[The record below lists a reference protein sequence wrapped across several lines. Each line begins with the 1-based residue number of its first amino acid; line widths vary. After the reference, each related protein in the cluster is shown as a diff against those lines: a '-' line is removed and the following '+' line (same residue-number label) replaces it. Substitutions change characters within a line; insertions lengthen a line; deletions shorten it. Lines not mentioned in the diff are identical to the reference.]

1 MDDLQNVLRDVW
13 DWLPVFRIVA
23 ETEHLPTAAKRL
35 HRTRAAISRTINVL
49 EDRLDRELFN
59 RSGRRL
65 VLNESGE
72 RLLRRLREGMSDV
85 EAGLRAALEE
95 PYSGTL
101 RLSSVGVLTNHFVVP
116 VMLELKDEYP
126 DLEPVLRNL
135 RPTEAAE
142 ALLQG
147 ELDVAFFYESMTFE
161 GLHVDKLGTTTSSI
175 YCGRGHP
182 LFDRES
188 VELDELLEHPF
199 SVPGLG
205 DTGKVMDDWPTD
217 QPREIG
223 MRIMLLESN
232 VRICRSGQFVTVLPD
247 IAALEWVKR
256 EEIRRF
262 DHDLLPPTPL
272 YAARR
277 ERQDAFGRAATV
289 IDMMRARIEVVTS
302 EIDAMRRGD
311 GENASDDL

>member
-1 MDDLQNVLRDVW
+1 MDDLQKILRDVW

-23 ETEHLPTAAKRL
+23 ETEHLPTAAERL

-49 EDRLDRELFN
+49 EDRLDKQLFN
-59 RSGRRL
+59 RSGRSL

-72 RLLRRLREGMSDV
+72 QLLEHLRDGMSDV
-85 EAGLRAALEE
+85 ETGLRAALET
-95 PYSGTL
+95 PYSGSI
-101 RLSSVGVLTNHFVVP
+101 RLSSVGVLTNYFAVP

-161 GLHVDKLGTTTSSI
+161 GLYIDRLGTTTSSI

-182 LFDRES
+182 LFERES
-188 VELDELLEHPF
+188 VELDELLEHDF

-205 DTGKVMDDWPTD
+205 DTGKVMDDWPAD
-217 QPREIG
+217 RPREIG

-232 VRICRSGQFVTVLPD
+232 IRVCRSGQFLTVLPD
-247 IAALEWVKR
+247 IAALEWVQR
-256 EEIRRF
+256 SEIRRF

-277 ERQDAFGRAATV
+277 ETQDAFGRASTV
-289 IDMMRARIEVVTS
+289 VEVMRDRIEAVADEV
-302 EIDAMRRGD
+302 EAMRRG
-311 GENASDDL
+311 